1 MGLAVAL
8 VAVLGVG
15 GTYAFMARTPPPP
28 QVAPQAQQVVAPP
41 VTAPPVVTAP
51 PTAAAVAP
59 PVDATPKRV
68 KLVIMPPDA
77 VTEIEGTR
85 VFAKNGIIEITGAPG
100 RPPRQALKG
109 KTETEVEVIVTE
121 SGAMPPRSSS
131 RSAASRPR
139 PPPAPPRRL
148 RPRRPRLPP
157 GSSRSSSS
165 KSTEGLL
172 HRGRSAEPSTHA
184 SPSLRS
190 RRPRGAAPR
199 ARRGRRRAC
208 GLRAACACAY
218 CSDDTSRCAAGCD
231 RAGREHGSSDRASHR
246 HRAPASAGAGASE
259 AAPPSEATKAEARI
273 HFEKGL
279 RLLQEEAWAAAL
291 AEFLISRE
299 LFPTRSATT
308 NAAVA
313 LRKLQRF
320 DEALDMY
327 EVLLRDFANVPA
339 GERAAA
345 QRAIAELRE
354 RVGTIDITG
363 AEPGA
368 SIVVGG
374 QARGEYPPVTPL
386 RVSAGTH
393 LVRVVKE
400 GFEPF
405 RARADVAGG
414 QTARVVAKMRALT
427 ASGRLKV
434 SERAGRTLDV
444 LVDNVVVGQTPW
456 EGVLAVGSHTVLLHG
471 KGKLGTQPAAAEI
484 KSQQI
489 TALTLVA
496 DDLESAL
503 RVDPTPAGASVAIDS
518 VPVGHGVW
526 IGRLKSGPHQIELS
540 ADGFLTTLRK
550 VNIERGGRGSS
561 PCSSSATP
569 TPRCGRSPR
578 RSSSTPASASS
589 SRPPSAARSRAAP
602 AAARTRSGS
611 ARWASST
618 AATSSARASAS
629 ASPRATSSPRRT

>member
-1 MGLAVAL
+1 MPRPLFAHAV
-8 VAVLGVG
+8 
-15 GTYAFMARTPPPP
+15 
-28 QVAPQAQQVVAPP
+28 
-41 VTAPPVVTAP
+41 
-51 PTAAAVAP
+51 PTALLLALAGAAVAP
-59 PVDATPKRV
+59 
-68 KLVIMPPDA
+68 A
-77 VTEIEGTR
+77 V
-85 VFAKNGIIEITGAPG
+85 GAQP
-100 RPPRQALKG
+100 
-109 KTETEVEVIVTE
+109 
-121 SGAMPPRSSS
+121 
-131 RSAASRPR
+131 AAPTT
-139 PPPAPPRRL
+139 PPAAPPAATA
-148 RPRRPRLPP
+148 PAATTAPAPTGP
-157 GSSRSSSS
+157 A
-165 KSTEGLL
+165 T
-172 HRGRSAEPSTHA
+172 
-184 SPSLRS
+184 
-190 RRPRGAAPR
+190 APR
-199 ARRGRRRAC
+199 V
-208 GLRAACACAY
+208 
-218 CSDDTSRCAAGCD
+218 DTAP
-231 RAGREHGSSDRASHR
+231 
-246 HRAPASAGAGASE
+246 PASAGAGAGTGE

-405 RARADVAGG
+405 EARADVAGG

-434 SERAGRTLDV
+434 SERAGRSLDV

-456 EGVLAVGSHTVLLHG
+456 EGILAVGSHTVLLHG

-526 IGRLKSGPHQIELS
+526 IGRLKAGPHQVELS

-550 VNIERGGRGSS
+550 VNIERGGREIVAVQLERDPNAAVWKKPSKVVFDAGLGFVIAPTLGGEIAGCTGGCSHPVGIGAVGLFHGGYQLGSGLGFGLAAGYLLAAQDVTGRATELIPHS
-561 PCSSSATP
+561 KNGQPPPQPGLADDKLRLSAFL
-569 TPRCGRSPR
+569 GG
-578 RSSSTPASASS
+578 ADIFY
-589 SRPPSAARSRAAP
+589 
-602 AAARTRSGS
+602 RTGDQVPVLLRLGVGAMVGQLRDERSGTF
-611 ARWASST
+611 T
-618 AATSSARASAS
+618 AGTTEVKALPVVDFPMATSIYIDPEIRIGLRLGNHVDLSAGVQALMLVAIKQPTWNEKIELDAGPGGIGGYKADPLMGQFVLMLAPTVSFRYDF
-629 ASPRATSSPRRT
+629 